1 MESQESFEQRKSIYI
16 QQKTVL
22 VNKLKYLVDEQ
33 NKVLAELAALDK
45 PTRNKRGYDDLRRSE
60 QERVRRILIE
70 GEEGECDFVLDKS
83 EATIKDGYTNG
94 KIVLKPGVK
103 WTKSIGYQ
111 LEDGTEIIQEHQ
123 EYLIKKII
131 QPNFDTGPK
140 NHQFDSDEESW

>member
-33 NKVLAELAALDK
+33 NKVLAELTALDK

-83 EATIKDGYTNG
+83 EATIKDGYT
-94 KIVLKPGVK
+94 KRKL
-103 WTKSIGYQ
+103 Y
-111 LEDGTEIIQEHQ
+111 
-123 EYLIKKII
+123 
-131 QPNFDTGPK
+131 
-140 NHQFDSDEESW
+140 